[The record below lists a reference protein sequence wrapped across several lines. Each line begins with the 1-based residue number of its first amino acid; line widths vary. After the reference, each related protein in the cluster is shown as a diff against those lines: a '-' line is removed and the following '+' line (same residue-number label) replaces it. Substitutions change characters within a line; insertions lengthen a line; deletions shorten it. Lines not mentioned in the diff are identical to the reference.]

1 MGDTPKELSCSVG
14 ASGTITKNA
23 GKKLSCV
30 IDAAATITKNA
41 AKILSGG
48 VDAGAT
54 IQKASA
60 KALSGSIDASA
71 TIRRNTTKTLTANVD
86 ALALKEVNTA
96 TLTVVNNGNYEVGL
110 GAENG
115 AKFTISVYG
124 TFTAFTISVNGNTLT
139 YTESVTAQTITIDN
153 VNATVKNGSTNKL
166 SKLTGDVSEF
176 LKLLPGNNQI
186 TFTKTGGSVDF
197 TIDFRPQYI

>member
-14 ASGTITKNA
+14 SLGAITKNAGKILSGAIDASATITKNA
-23 GKKLSCV
+23 GK
-30 IDAAATITKNA
+30 
-41 AKILSGG
+41 ILSGS

-71 TIRRNTTKTLTANVD
+71 KISKHTTKRLTANID
-86 ALALKEVNTA
+86 ALASKQVNTA

-110 GAENG
+110 GSENG

-124 TFTAFTISVNGNTLT
+124 TFTAFTIAVNGNTLT
-139 YTESVTAQTITIDN
+139 YTESVTTQTITIDN
-153 VNATVKNGSTNKL
+153 INATVKNGSTNKL
-166 SKLTGDVSEF
+166 SKLTGDVTEF

-186 TFTKTGGSVDF
+186 TFTKTGGNVEI

>member
-1 MGDTPKELSCSVG
+1 MADTPKELVCSISV
-14 ASGTITKNA
+14 SGTITKNA
-23 GKKLSCV
+23 GKILSCG
-30 IDAAATITKNA
+30 IDAGPTIIKNA
-41 AKILSGG
+41 GKKLLGS
-48 VDAGAT
+48 VDAGAY

-60 KALSGSIDASA
+60 
-71 TIRRNTTKTLTANVD
+71 RTLTANVS
-86 ALALKEVNTA
+86 ALALKQVNTA

-124 TFTAFTISVNGNTLT
+124 TFTAFTIAVNGNSLT
-139 YTESVTAQTITIDN
+139 YTESVTAQTIIIDN

-176 LKLLPGNNQI
+176 LKLLPGDNQI
-186 TFTKTGGSVDF
+186 TFSKTGGSVDF